1 MAGADTPRG
10 RGRPLVLAAT
20 AYCLGALV
28 DGDKLADN
36 LIATALFVAL
46 AVGLAYRRRVL
57 AVAFVPAAFFFA
69 GIVTGQLR
77 LPPEE
82 TLSTAVELDARPPL
96 LLEGI
101 VREAPQLRPDR
112 VQMNVDLV
120 GTATAIGAPLTPVVG
135 RVGVSID
142 GATEACGDPGDR
154 VRVYAKVAPVRANDF
169 PGGVPRR
176 ALAARRGITAY
187 ANAKDASHCL
197 VVAPREGGGVVTAME
212 RLRAALHE
220 AIGRGLPG
228 ARAAVVRAFATGD
241 TSGIDDDTND
251 AFIRSG
257 LSHLLAVSG
266 LNLAIVSG
274 LFVIGVA
281 FVLRRVRRVSLGP
294 GVKPTSAVIAIPF
307 VVLYTLLVGASPS
320 AVRAAAMV
328 LALLS
333 ARIVGR
339 VAEAWSMLAFALLAM
354 VAWDPTTL
362 GDVSFQLSFAAVVAL
377 LRIYPALRDAA
388 RLSKWPK
395 WSRAGGEVFLA
406 SLAATIGTAPLV
418 ARHFNRL
425 SLAGLVANVPAAPLS
440 SLVLVPLSLVGGLL
454 GCVSDA
460 LAAPV
465 LAVAGW
471 AAQGLVWIAE
481 WSAALPLSSI
491 VLPTPTIPEAIL
503 FYGAVIGFTNRP
515 LSRRWVTV
523 GALSLTLMVG
533 SISATYVGRWASDDV
548 TLTFLPVGHGD
559 AVWVELPGGAT
570 MLVDTGPP
578 GWGRDAAERVVVP
591 FLLHRRHRR
600 VDVVV
605 ITHPD
610 ADHAGSLPT
619 VLERL
624 DVGEVWVNGDPR
636 APIPGLSEAVR
647 QVRVSA
653 GMSRTFGEAVV
664 RVLAPSGAPQT
675 YGSEND
681 ASVVLEIARGDR
693 RVLLTGDIE
702 EEGEARL
709 LAGGQV
715 RRADV
720 VKAPHHGSRT
730 SSTEPFVAAVGAEHV
745 ICTVGVRDRFGHPH
759 AEVLARWRGAGA
771 KVWRTD
777 LHGAVTVT
785 VGDAGVEV
793 APYLKP
799 VPTPSK
805 PQPEPDN

>member
-1 MAGADTPRG
+1 MTPTSSPRG

-20 AYCLGALV
+20 AYALGALV
-28 DGDKLADN
+28 DGHKLVDN

-46 AVGLAYRRRVL
+46 TLALAHYRRVL
-57 AVAFVPAAFFFA
+57 AVAFVPLAFFFA

-77 LPPEE
+77 LPPQES
-82 TLSTAVELDARPPL
+82 LSTVVGPEHTAPV
-96 LLEGI
+96 LLEGL

-120 GTATAIGAPLTPVVG
+120 GTATAIGVPLVPVEG
-135 RVGVSID
+135 RLGVSID
-142 GATEACGDPGDR
+142 GADAACGAPGDR
-154 VRVYAKVAPVRANDF
+154 IRVFAKVAPVRANDF

-187 ANAKDASHCL
+187 ANAKAPSHCL
-197 VVAPREGGGVVTAME
+197 VLAPAERGGLVTTME
-212 RLRAALHE
+212 RLRAALHD
-220 AIGRGLPG
+220 AVGRALP
-228 ARAAVVRAFATGD
+228 AESAAVVRAFATGD
-241 TSGIDDDTND
+241 TSGIPPDTND
-251 AFIRSG
+251 AFVRSG

-281 FVLRRVRRVSLGP
+281 WILRRVRRVALGW
-294 GVKPTSAVIAIPF
+294 GVKPTSALIAIPF

-320 AVRAAAMV
+320 AVRAGAMV

-333 ARIVGR
+333 ARLVGR
-339 VAEAWSMLAFALLAM
+339 VAEAWSMLAFALIVM

-377 LRIYPALRDAA
+377 LRIYPALRDVT
-388 RLSKWPK
+388 RLSAWPRGT
-395 WSRAGGEVFLA
+395 RATGEVFLA

-440 SLVLVPLSLVGGLL
+440 SLVLVPLSLLGGLL
-454 GCVSDA
+454 GCVNDA

-471 AAQGLVWIAE
+471 AAEVLVWLAT
-481 WSAALPLSSI
+481 WSASWPLSSV

-515 LSRRWVTV
+515 FARRWI
-523 GALSLTLMVG
+523 AVG
-533 SISATYVGRWASDDV
+533 SLCLAMMVASIGSTYVARWTSDDV

-591 FLLHRRHRR
+591 FLLNRRQRR
-600 VDVVV
+600 ADVVV
-605 ITHPD
+605 ISHAD

-619 VLERL
+619 VMERL
-624 DVGEVWVNGDPR
+624 DVGEVWINGDAR
-636 APIPGLSEAVR
+636 QPIAGLEGAKTR
-647 QVRVSA
+647 RVAA
-653 GMSRTFGEAVV
+653 GDTFTFGEAQV
-664 RVLAPSGAPQT
+664 RVLAPDDPTT
-675 YGSEND
+675 YASEND
-681 ASVVLEIARGDR
+681 ASIVLEIALGER

-702 EEGEARL
+702 ADAEARL
-709 LAGGQV
+709 LEGRDV
-715 RRADV
+715 RADV

-745 ICTVGVRDRFGHPH
+745 VFTVGHRDRFGHPH
-759 AEVLARWRGAGA
+759 AEVVERWQEAGA
-771 KVWRTD
+771 RVWRTD
-777 LHGAVTVT
+777 RDGAVTVV
-785 VGDAGVEV
+785 VGEEGVRV
-793 APYLKP
+793 RGFLAP
-799 VPTPSK
+799 
-805 PQPEPDN
+805 ER